1 MPDDVDLILNI
12 LEAFL
17 NILEFAALCISVIT
31 FFVIMFNKFSRAL
44 KKLLAP
50 FGLRLWRR
58 LRVLILCRRSP
69 LKKRAFLEFALLK
82 TGGRPLSSAEW
93 KTLYNEFKA
102 HYAEGSREQIYVLEN
117 CTPLLGEPFAEAV
130 QAYFRFF
137 TDAGVRKAFGMQED
151 EPLRWVTALRI
162 EEAYATPTC
171 LLTGLLARYEEN
183 WGDFIQRYVSTAY
196 ISDVDESGEAL
207 ILSNELYMTFAW
219 LLWGPSYE
227 LEHTSYWSGLC
238 QLSFGDESN
247 SVPAIAA
254 PPIAPA
260 IAERFNRNVGRRYGE
275 LMTTD
280 LSLYEGKEYL
290 KGLRAGILPEEAYF
304 YDKVEEQLPFILQI
318 DAFTPREGYKA
329 KKYYCTAYVWLLF
342 ELEDEERYDFQ
353 PENSLA
359 FFEHANLTDMSTY
372 QFLTDTLLNKSIL
385 HFERVFSEPKYAKRR
400 YRFVCAL
407 NKDIEQKFVEAFTR
421 RAQAGDAL
429 APAFAER
436 ILLQPK
442 RTPANAFAAFD
453 EFFSRTAQY
462 TFTEV
467 RLSDRGTVT
476 DLANFYTEVYMECFP
491 DADERESFD
500 NLLKYLKN
508 AEESEAYA
516 YHIVLAKD
524 GNGTVV
530 AGGIFDY
537 FRHTNAGVVE
547 FIAVRQNLQSGGV
560 GSAMY
565 RHILTALASDA
576 FRNGKSGVDYVFCE
590 IDDPAHN
597 TAPVKKYL
605 YFWDKYK
612 FRRIGMQY
620 IQPALSG
627 AQKPVHGLWLTVSA
641 SNGIADEMPSG
652 TVLAV
657 IADYMR
663 YAMGIS
669 SPEESEEYRRMAQEL
684 SASPAVKLLPLI
696 EEK

>member
-1 MPDDVDLILNI
+1 MPESVDLALNI

-17 NILEFAALCISVIT
+17 NVLEFIALCISVTT
-31 FFVIMFNKFSRAL
+31 FFFLMLNKFSKAL
-44 KKLLAP
+44 KRLLAP
-50 FGLRLWRR
+50 YGLRLWQR
-58 LRVLILCRRSP
+58 LRALFICRRSP

-82 TGGRPLSSAEW
+82 AGGHALPASQWRAIV
-93 KTLYNEFKA
+93 NEFKA
-102 HYAEGSREQIYVLEN
+102 HYTEGDRRQVYVLEN
-117 CTPLLGEPFAEAV
+117 CTPLLGEAFAEAV
-130 QAYFRFF
+130 LAYFRFF
-137 TDAGVRKAFGMQED
+137 DDAGVRKAFGMQED
-151 EPLRWVTALRI
+151 EPLRWVTTLRI

-183 WGDFIQRYVSTAY
+183 WADFIQRYVSTAY
-196 ISDVDESGEAL
+196 IYDYDESGETL

-260 IAERFNRNVGRRYGE
+260 IAERFNRNKGRRYGE

-280 LSLYEGKEYL
+280 LSLYEGSAYL
-290 KGLRAGILPEEAYF
+290 KALRSGILPEEEYF
-304 YDKVEEQLPFILQI
+304 YEKAEEQLPFTLQI
-318 DAFTPREGYKA
+318 DAFAPREGYKA

-342 ELEDEERYDFQ
+342 ELEDEDRYDFQ

-359 FFEHANLTDMSTY
+359 FFEHANLTDMASY

-385 HFERVFSEPKYAKRR
+385 HFERVFSDPKYANRR

-407 NKDIEQKFVEAFTR
+407 NRDIEQKFVEAYTR

-436 ILLQPK
+436 VLLQPK

-453 EFFSRTAQY
+453 EFFSRAAQY
-462 TFTEV
+462 SFTEV
-467 RLSDRGTVT
+467 RLGDRGTVT

-491 DADERESFD
+491 DANERESFD

-508 AEESEAYA
+508 AEACGEYD

-524 GNGTVV
+524 GSGTVV

-537 FRHTNAGVVE
+537 FKRENAGVVE
-547 FIAVRQNLQSGGV
+547 FIAVRRSLQSGGV
-560 GSAMY
+560 GSTMY
-565 RHILTALASDA
+565 RHILSVLSGDA
-576 FRNGKSGVDYVFCE
+576 FKNGKKGLDYVFCE

-597 TAPVKKYL
+597 DAPVKKYL

-612 FRRIGMQY
+612 FRRLGMQY

-627 AQKPVHGLWLTVSA
+627 AQKPVHRLWLTVSVMHGNA
-641 SNGIADEMPSG
+641 GELPAG

-669 SPEESEEYRRMAQEL
+669 APEENEEYRKMAREL
-684 SASPAVKLLPLI
+684 SASPAVKLYPLI
-696 EEK
+696 EG